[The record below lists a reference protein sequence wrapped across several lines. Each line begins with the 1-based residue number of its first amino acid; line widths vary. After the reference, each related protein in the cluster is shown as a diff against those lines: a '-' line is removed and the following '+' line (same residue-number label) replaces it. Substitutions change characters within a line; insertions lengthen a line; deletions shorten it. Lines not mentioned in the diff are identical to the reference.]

1 MQCPVVGRCITV
13 LTKIDVQGAGVV
25 DGVGG
30 TGGTVRRGR
39 SLPLV
44 LIVFFGLVGCADDGV
59 GPSDTVPTTSE
70 VTSETPPPTASS
82 GPNRI
87 VPIPTPSALASEHSE
102 VGAIAFNVLGDDARL
117 PVRDSGCRAIPGGSS
132 PECSFCASV
141 LEQEGR
147 DEVGYTYLGGRITI
161 EGSVVNSFEVKS
173 ATVTTIVS
181 ITSARGGEQ
190 CPSLESASETRGS
203 GHS

>member
-1 MQCPVVGRCITV
+1 MAARRVRIEDTGCRDPTSATAASWRGGGPTGPVRRADSVQCPVVGRCITV

-30 TGGTVRRGR
+30 TGGTVRRGG

-87 VPIPTPSALASEHSE
+87 VPIPTPSARASEHSE
-102 VGAIAFNVLGDDARL
+102 FGAIAFNVLGDDARL
-117 PVRDSGCRAIPGGSS
+117 PVRDSGCRAIPGG
-132 PECSFCASV
+132 EFTGMLV
-141 LEQEGR
+141 LR
-147 DEVGYTYLGGRITI
+147 V
-161 EGSVVNSFEVKS
+161 
-173 ATVTTIVS
+173 
-181 ITSARGGEQ
+181 
-190 CPSLESASETRGS
+190 CP
-203 GHS
+203 